1 MSTPFDGTRPV
12 AYEPLPWH
20 EDDERACAMA
30 KSKPMTTQVLEAL
43 ERNPACEFDR
53 LVADCSE
60 FTWKQLFDEVDRLN
74 RNGQLYLTAQRNG
87 RYILTLPSLEA
98 SA

>member
-1 MSTPFDGTRPV
+1 
-12 AYEPLPWH
+12 
-20 EDDERACAMA
+20 MA

-43 ERNPACEFDR
+43 ERNSACEFDR

-74 RNGQLYLTAQRNG
+74 RNGQLCLTVQRNG
-87 RYILTLPSLEA
+87 RYILTLPPIEE